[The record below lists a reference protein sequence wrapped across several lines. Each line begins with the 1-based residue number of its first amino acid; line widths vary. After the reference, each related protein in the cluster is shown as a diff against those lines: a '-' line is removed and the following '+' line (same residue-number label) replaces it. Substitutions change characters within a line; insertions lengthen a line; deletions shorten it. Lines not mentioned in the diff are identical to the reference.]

1 MVVSELYQVTLRLP
15 TELPWLT
22 VAKYFDRI
30 ESTQARAV
38 QFLPKEGEGAVM
50 VIAEI
55 QTKGVGRE
63 GRPWSAPSGGLWFT
77 LALPLKNLTLAQA
90 APFSIVAALQ
100 VTEALQTVNSLKCD
114 IKWPNDVL
122 HEGKKVAGILLTTI
136 TRSKKSWMLVGV
148 GINVNNEIPAELA
161 TVATSIAKIRKQ
173 SQGRSRLLEAVL
185 SSLHT
190 AWEEFD
196 KTGFGPYLKGVE
208 SRLMGVGKP
217 VQIKVGTKNV
227 SGTMTSVDAQG
238 GLVLET
244 AGGTTKTVSA
254 GEIVGVPA

>member
-30 ESTQARAV
+30 ESTQTRAV

-50 VIAEI
+50 IIAEI
-55 QTKGVGRE
+55 QSKGMGRE
-63 GRPWSAPSGGLWFT
+63 GRTWSSTPGGLWFT

-90 APFSIVAALQ
+90 APFSTVAALQ
-100 VTEALQTVNSLKCD
+100 VAESLEAVNNLECD
-114 IKWPNDVL
+114 IKWPNDVMYD
-122 HEGKKVAGILLTTI
+122 GKKVAGILLTTI

-148 GINVNNEIPAELA
+148 GINVNNELPAELSN
-161 TVATSIAKIRKQ
+161 VATSIKQIRKQ

-196 KTGFGPYLKGVE
+196 KTGFGPYLKAVE
-208 SRLMGVGKP
+208 DRLSGVGKP
-217 VQIKVGTKNV
+217 VQIKVGTRNV
-227 SGTMTSVDAQG
+227 SGTMKAVDPQG
-238 GLVLET
+238 GLVVET
-244 AGGTTKTVSA
+244 PAGSKTVTA
-254 GEIVGVPA
+254 GEIVGQPA

>member
-30 ESTQARAV
+30 ESTQTRTV

-55 QTKGVGRE
+55 QTKGTGRD
-63 GRPWSAPSGGLWFT
+63 GRVWSSASGGLWFT

-90 APFSIVAALQ
+90 APFSTVAALQ
-100 VTEALQTVNSLKCD
+100 IAESLQAVNNLQCD
-114 IKWPNDVL
+114 IKWPNDVMYD
-122 HEGKKVAGILLTTI
+122 GKKVAGILLTTI

-148 GINVNNEIPAELA
+148 GINVNNPLPPELA
-161 TVATSIAKIRKQ
+161 DVATSIAQIRKQ

-185 SSLHT
+185 SSIYA

-196 KTGFGPYLKGVE
+196 KTGFGPYLKAVE
-208 SRLMGVGKP
+208 QRLSGIGKP
-217 VQIKVGTKNV
+217 VQVKVGTRTV
-227 SGTMTSVDAQG
+227 SGTMKSVDTQG
-238 GLVLET
+238 GLVVESA
-244 AGGTTKTVSA
+244 AGPKTVTA
-254 GEIVGVPA
+254 GEITGIPA